1 MSKDFEF
8 DDDLDGLDD
17 FDDDLSAVDENDP
30 DQAIERFDAMVDQK
44 MKLLLSR
51 KEETQTRIEAAYWL
65 GESGAPKAITVL
77 RKVYKGEKDK
87 KIQKAAEY
95 ALGMFKAL
103 DQAIERGEDEPV
115 ADALQHQDNSL
126 IRELLEGIV
135 LSGDRGKRKRIPAR
149 TLILLQGILVL
160 TLVVLT
166 VANVLVMN
174 DSTGGANEVTDN
186 NNALP
191 TINPTSPLGIALNE
205 VSAMQQRVA
214 QVRSDAEEIQRQ
226 YTAAAAQPP
235 TDINCAYTFNKP
247 LSYTLPS
254 QTQAEFPEI
263 AGIAG
268 NLNTA
273 INTLSNIQADFDAS
287 CQLARQPLPVDITAA
302 NRDLPVILDDLT
314 NIETTLQT
322 TAEELRQSAIP
333 TATPLPEVTSEVTES
348 PTASPTA
355 TIEPT
360 PTLNPVIINSYLRDL
375 NGILDAVS
383 GREGA
388 RSLLLQ
394 YWTDVANS
402 GATDACR
409 LPPPAIP
416 ENYGAVPSD
425 VLQVVPT
432 LQEAVAQLNLGL
444 DLLRQGWT
452 TFTEACQTN
461 TLTAQ
466 LSRGQQVAQLA
477 DSAFNNVTD
486 LVNAINNR

>member
-1 MSKDFEF
+1 MSKDFKF

-30 DQAIERFDAMVDQK
+30 DRAIERFDAMVDQK
-44 MKLLLSR
+44 MKLLISR
-51 KEETQTRIEAAYWL
+51 KEESQARVEAAYWL

-77 RKVYKGEKDK
+77 RKVYKGERDK
-87 KIQKAAEY
+87 KIQKAAGY

-103 DQAIERGEDEPV
+103 DEAIDREGDEPV
-115 ADALQHQDNSL
+115 ADALQRDENSL
-126 IRELLEGIV
+126 IRQLLEGIV
-135 LSGDRGKRKRIPAR
+135 LNGDHGKRKRLPTR

-160 TLVVLT
+160 TLIGLIA
-166 VANVLVMN
+166 ANVLTMN
-174 DSTGGANEVTDN
+174 TTTSTTEDVAG
-186 NNALP
+186 LP
-191 TINPTSPLGIALNE
+191 TINPTSPIGIALNE

-235 TDINCAYTFNKP
+235 ADINCTVVFNKP
-247 LSYTLPS
+247 LAYTVPS

-273 INTLSNIQADFDAS
+273 INTLSNIQADFDS
-287 CQLARQPLPVDITAA
+287 TCQLARQPLPVDLADAT
-302 NRDLPVILDDLT
+302 RDLPVILNDLT
-314 NIETTLQT
+314 SIETALET

-333 TATPLPEVTSEVTES
+333 TATPIPEVTSEVTEA
-348 PTASPTA
+348 PTITPTA

-388 RSLLLQ
+388 RTLLLQ

-409 LPPPAIP
+409 LPPPPIP
-416 ENYGAVPSD
+416 ENYGTVPTD

-432 LQEAVAQLNLGL
+432 LQEAVSQLNLGL

-452 TFTEACQTN
+452 TFREACQTN

-486 LVNAINNR
+486 LVNAISNR